1 MITWPGV
8 LAAGGYD
15 DVIARQTMRKETVMH
30 EPSFD
35 QYRYFLKDT
44 IRQEID
50 FLQTDL
56 HMGVEAPPLEKPLP
70 ADAKLL
76 SLTPVGH
83 WEGIEAVALTTAIG
97 DRQSRRNFSPQL
109 LTLDELSFLLWA
121 TQGVRQQ
128 DTLGAVLRTVPSAG
142 NRHALE
148 TYLAVQR
155 VNGVEPGFYR
165 YLPLE
170 HQLLHLFDEEQMPGK
185 LTEATLG
192 QTFVGHAAVVFI
204 WTTIPYR
211 MEWRYGLAAH
221 KVIALD
227 AGHVCQNLYLACE
240 AIGAGTCAV
249 AAYHQ
254 QLMDRLVRVDG
265 QEEFVVYLAPV
276 GKV

>member
-1 MITWPGV
+1 MPESH
-8 LAAGGYD
+8 LAAC
-15 DVIARQTMRKETVMH
+15 RE
-30 EPSFD
+30 
-35 QYRYFLKDT
+35 FLKDT
-44 IRQEID
+44 IRQKID
-50 FLQTDL
+50 FSQTDQ
-56 HMGVEAPPLEKPLP
+56 HQGVPPPPLEKPYPPDAVRLDLP
-70 ADAKLL
+70 
-76 SLTPVGH
+76 PVGQ
-83 WEGIEAVALTTAIG
+83 WEGIEMIDLATAIG
-97 DRQSRRNFSPQL
+97 DRQSRRNFSPEP
-109 LTLDELSFLLWA
+109 LTRDELSLLLWA
-121 TQGVRQQ
+121 TQGVRGRIDE
-128 DTLGAVLRTVPSAG
+128 DTVLRTVPSAG

-170 HQLLHLFDEEQMPGK
+170 HQLLHLFHEEQMPWK

-192 QTFVGHAAVVFI
+192 QTFVGQAAVAFI
-204 WTTIPYR
+204 WTTIPRR

-254 QLMDRLVRVDG
+254 QLMDGLVRVDG
-265 QEEFVVYLAPV
+265 QDEFVIYLAPV
-276 GKV
+276 GKIQFG

>member
-1 MITWPGV
+1 MPETP
-8 LAAGGYD
+8 LATC
-15 DVIARQTMRKETVMH
+15 RE
-30 EPSFD
+30 
-35 QYRYFLKDT
+35 FLKDT
-44 IRQEID
+44 IRQNTD
-50 FLQTDL
+50 FSQT
-56 HMGVEAPPLEKPLP
+56 HQQQGVPPPPLEKPYP
-70 ADAKLL
+70 PDAVRIKLL
-76 SLTPVGH
+76 PVGQ
-83 WEGIEAVALTTAIG
+83 WQGIELIDLASAIEE
-97 DRQSRRNFSPQL
+97 RQSHRRFSPEP
-109 LTLDELSFLLWA
+109 LTLDELSMLLWA
-121 TQGVRQQ
+121 TQGTRGQI
-128 DTLGAVLRTVPSAG
+128 DDRTLRTVPSAG

-170 HQLLHLFDEEQMPGK
+170 HQLLHLFNEEQMPEK

-192 QTFVGHAAVVFI
+192 QAFVGRAAVVFI

-227 AGHVCQNLYLACE
+227 AGHVCQNLYLACA

-254 QLMDRLVRVDG
+254 QLMNQLVRVDG
-265 QEEFVVYLAPV
+265 EEEFVIYLAPV
-276 GKV
+276 GKILFE

>member
-1 MITWPGV
+1 
-8 LAAGGYD
+8 
-15 DVIARQTMRKETVMH
+15 MH
-30 EPSFD
+30 ESARD

-44 IRQEID
+44 IRQKID
-50 FLQTDL
+50 FSQTDQSR
-56 HMGVEAPPLEKPLP
+56 GVPPPTVEKPYP
-70 ADAKLL
+70 PDAMRL
-76 SLTPVGH
+76 SLPPVGE
-83 WEGIEAVALTTAIG
+83 WQGIELIDLATAIG
-97 DRQSRRNFSPQL
+97 NRQSRRSFSPEP
-109 LTLDELSFLLWA
+109 LTLDELSLLLWA

-128 DTLGAVLRTVPSAG
+128 VGPDTVLRTVPSAG

-148 TYLAVQR
+148 TYLAVLH
-155 VNGVEPGFYR
+155 VNGVETGFYR

-170 HQLLHLFDEEQMPGK
+170 HQLLHLFHEEQMPRK

-192 QTFVGHAAVVFI
+192 QAFVGRSAVVFI
-204 WTTIPYR
+204 WTAIPYR

-240 AIGAGTCAV
+240 TIGAGTCAV

-265 QEEFVVYLAPV
+265 EEEFVIYLAPV
-276 GKV
+276 GKIQSG